1 MTPTTKLIDAAARLG
16 VPVNEV
22 TKVEDSPAGL
32 IITTFDGVR
41 YVDVPESTPD
51 AAGLSGLMLL
61 VAPTKTYGGSLPVYS
76 QPGAEADVDDATAPA
91 AGVDL
96 RSEVARVLE
105 DMGLATHDEVGGVAA
120 GLDSAVSS
128 LLNRLESVT
137 DRLALVDE
145 RLDRLE
151 RASLKDDPRTA
162 DDPKTADAGFDRP
175 PPASKPGPKPAKRQ
189 GA

>member
-1 MTPTTKLIDAAARLG
+1 MTPPTKHIDAAARLG

-51 AAGLSGLMLL
+51 AAGRSGLMLL

-76 QPGAEADVDDATAPA
+76 QPGAEADVDDDAVPVARA
-91 AGVDL
+91 DL
-96 RSEVARVLE
+96 RSEIIQVLE
-105 DMGLATHDEVGGVAA
+105 GL
-120 GLDSAVSS
+120 GLLGNAVD
-128 LLNRLESVT
+128 
-137 DRLALVDE
+137 DRLATVE
-145 RLDRLE
+145 GRLDRLDSAARVAE
-151 RASLKDDPRTA
+151 ASSTAPATDPVPDA
-162 DDPKTADAGFDRP
+162 KTPDAGFERP
-175 PPASKPGPKPAKRQ
+175 TPAPKPPKSAKRQ